1 MIRSRRGI
9 AVPLA
14 LAACLAAG
22 PVSAENLEDIIGQH
36 MVAEALL
43 TAHLVAIAEKAGLGN
58 EEIRAIIGIASGQSI
73 AGSIG
78 ADERRN
84 YTVIG
89 DTVNLAS
96 RIEGANRLYCTTNLV
111 CGRTAEA
118 IRANFELREI
128 DTVFLPGIDAP
139 QAIFEIV
146 GRAGEVSAEK
156 QELRARYELAL
167 DSYRRGDWTPARRH
181 FSDCLSISPEDGPT
195 RTMLKRVEKLV
206 AMPVMTGSWSS
217 VWRLGKD
224 DLV

>member
-1 MIRSRRGI
+1 MRSWPIGAR
-9 AVPLA
+9 PLYRKTRVA
-14 LAACLAAG
+14 LR
-22 PVSAENLEDIIGQH
+22 SAN
-36 MVAEALL
+36 AALL
-43 TAHLVAIAEKAGLGN
+43 CLGKMPVLTAASRDIFDGGAQAYDPR
-58 EEIRAIIGIASGQSI
+58 IRIGIASGQSI

-78 ADERRN
+78 ADDRRN

-96 RIEGANRLYCTTNLV
+96 RIEGANRVYCTRNLV
-111 CGRTAEA
+111 CGRTAES
-118 IRANFELREI
+118 IRAIFELREI

-139 QAIFEIV
+139 QAIFEIL
-146 GRAGEVSAEK
+146 GRSGEVSAEK

-206 AMPVMTGSWSS
+206 AMPVMTGSWTS

-224 DLV
+224 DLG